1 MRKQLLS
8 GEEYFSSASVHILLQ
23 RAPRYVLV
31 MKNNKG
37 KEAGFTRPLLKDLI
51 DRQNVASK
59 VTFDGVFKNADLSG
73 STPLDPPA
81 LYEDSGTGYNSN
93 FTFPQD

>member
-1 MRKQLLS
+1 
-8 GEEYFSSASVHILLQ
+8 
-23 RAPRYVLV
+23 

-59 VTFDGVFKNADLSG
+59 VTFDGVFKTADLSG